1 MVTCL
6 RKFKFNTGL
15 KFLLLSKQPILNPRA
30 ILEVPVL
37 YYAKKVC
44 ISSYL
49 NELPHL
55 LQCPSLPCF

>member
-55 LQCPSLPCF
+55 LQCHSLPCF